1 MSIKT
6 FKELHPPP
14 MRAFRHI
21 YSLSNGRSCKF
32 CGMTPQ
38 EYEAQERQAKLDL
51 PASKLK
57 DVFDGIRDRTV
68 K

>member
-1 MSIKT
+1 MT

-21 YSLSNGRSCKF
+21 YSLSHGHSCKF

-38 EYEAQERQAKLDL
+38 EYEAHERQGKQTTQDPYRRRA
-51 PASKLK
+51 
-57 DVFDGIRDRTV
+57 RQRTER
-68 K
+68 